1 MVARTVD
8 GQGRQEAIRESV
20 SHEYKH
26 RPLNLLWPLNKG
38 SGVSSFLLES
48 AVEKLADAFVK
59 GQLTIGDWSSAKGAE
74 IQVCASQCD
83 RLCMCMLKPTGEY
96 TP

>member
-1 MVARTVD
+1 M
-8 GQGRQEAIRESV
+8 
-20 SHEYKH
+20 
-26 RPLNLLWPLNKG
+26 
-38 SGVSSFLLES
+38 SSFLLES

-74 IQVCASQCD
+74 IQVRAFYRDC
-83 RLCMCMLKPTGEY
+83 LCMCLLKPTGEY